1 VAVEASPVAV
11 EEAAVAEVP
20 AEASAKDIALKTI
33 DPPALFYLDQVR
45 YRHILTIPE
54 LIVPAGRVTCILGP
68 SGSGKTTF
76 LRLLNK
82 MISPDSGSIYY
93 QSEDIKQIKSVFLRR
108 RVCLLSQEPRIFEG
122 NVRDNLLQGIRFHQ
136 KSCPSDE
143 ALKITLQ
150 QVKLSKDLE
159 EDCMRFSGGEKQRL
173 ALARIL
179 LLKPEV
185 FLLDEPSSSL
195 DDATEELIIERV
207 TQEAR
212 NAQKSLIMVTHS
224 SLIAQK
230 YGEYI
235 IHFSE
240 GQSPST
246 SGAKH
251 G

>member
-1 VAVEASPVAV
+1 MAVSPVAV
-11 EEAAVAEVP
+11 AVAVEVL
-20 AEASAKDIALKTI
+20 AEALASEKVLNTI
-33 DPPALFYLDQVR
+33 DQQSLFYLDQVR
-45 YRHILTIPE
+45 YKHILSIPE
-54 LIVPAGRVTCILGP
+54 LSVPTGRITCILGP

-82 MISPDSGSIYY
+82 MISPDSGNIYY

-136 KSCPSDE
+136 KPFPSDE
-143 ALKITLQ
+143 VLKTTLH
-150 QVKLSKDLE
+150 QVKLGKGLE
-159 EDCMRFSGGEKQRL
+159 EDCVRFSGGEKQRL

-240 GQSPST
+240 EQSPSI